1 MPRALRKELTLVGSF
16 VGFLVVFSAI
26 SGCVSTGDIAP
37 EAATLDAN
45 ALATDHAT
53 QAAAREAGWPQAQ
66 WWKVYA
72 DPQLDAWIEKALDG
86 NPGLAVAH
94 ARVRQAKSMAGLV
107 ESIESPQI
115 EGKGSLV
122 RHRWPDDYFYGPGDL
137 ARTTSWN
144 NSTEIGLNYKLD
156 LWGRDRSD
164 SERAVD
170 LAHMAAAEAR
180 QAQLEL
186 EGNIVRAYVQLSL
199 QYAEMDIA
207 KAMLQQ
213 QRDILALAQRR
224 LRGGIG
230 THFEVSQAEV
240 PLPET
245 ERRIEVI
252 DEEIQLTRNLLAA
265 LAGKGPGEGRTIRRP
280 SLNLAAQPS
289 LPSALPAELLGR
301 QPDPG
306 GCAEEHF
313 RPVDP
318 PAFGGHPEGLRRA
331 IGGFRAEDLRYR
343 HPGLPARP
351 HRLPQRA
358 QRADPAVPAATGP
371 GAGAGRPAGR
381 PRQPA
386 HRPRRRRRGR
396 RRYAGAAEAGAGERP
411 GQSGVFAMSGRS
423 AGFALPSRD
432 EWRRALAEWAR
443 SDGATWIYVF
453 KVLCAAF
460 LTLWLAM
467 RLELPQPS
475 TATITVFIVMQ
486 PQSGQVFAKSFYRI
500 LGTLV
505 GLSVMV
511 TLIALFAQERVLFLL
526 SSAIWIGLCTAGAAR
541 YRDFRSYACVLAG
554 YTATLIG
561 IPATSHPEGA
571 FMQAIW
577 RVLEISL
584 AILCS
589 GVVSAVIMP
598 QTTSAAMRNAL
609 YVRFGL
615 FAAFVLDS
623 LRGVGGRERFESS
636 NVAFAA
642 QAVGLETM
650 RAASAFEDPHMRLR
664 NGRLIRLSSE
674 FMAMNTRFHALH
686 QLLERLRAQGSTQ
699 VLEAFEPCLEEITG
713 LLEEIRGRAV
723 TDHDAERFAQR
734 LADCRERLMARIRQ
748 ARGELLA
755 REPGEEARLDFNTAA
770 ELLYRFAEEMHD
782 YALTHASLAAHRHE
796 REQWKDAFTAKANA
810 VAAAVAGMRTGLMIL
825 LFGCFWIY
833 STWPSGGTFA
843 LNAVAVSA
851 LASAA
856 PNPKKVAMQMA
867 IGTMAAALLGF
878 SEMFFVYPHIDGF
891 PLLCLVL
898 APVFAL
904 GAFISSR
911 PQWAGY
917 GLGLLVFFCFGSVP
931 ANLTVYDPAHV
942 INEYIA
948 LILSMLLSAAAAA
961 VILPPNSAW
970 LWKRLERDLR
980 MRVVF
985 AISGRSRGLGSA
997 FESGTRDLL
1006 NQAYGVAAGRPDVQR
1021 GLLRWMF
1028 LVLEV
1033 GHAIIELRRE
1043 QERLPDEPCYAEAM
1057 PWRQAIRAMGR
1068 ALIRLFVRPGAENLE
1083 RALAA
1088 VDQAIHAARH
1098 TDEPCAPHFDSSPL
1112 RRVRSY
1118 LHFIR
1123 SSLLA
1128 PTSPLTELAGRTSGQ
1143 GTVHAS

>member
-1 MPRALRKELTLVGSF
+1 
-16 VGFLVVFSAI
+16 
-26 SGCVSTGDIAP
+26 
-37 EAATLDAN
+37 
-45 ALATDHAT
+45 
-53 QAAAREAGWPQAQ
+53 
-66 WWKVYA
+66 
-72 DPQLDAWIEKALDG
+72 
-86 NPGLAVAH
+86 
-94 ARVRQAKSMAGLV
+94 
-107 ESIESPQI
+107 
-115 EGKGSLV
+115 
-122 RHRWPDDYFYGPGDL
+122 
-137 ARTTSWN
+137 
-144 NSTEIGLNYKLD
+144 
-156 LWGRDRSD
+156 
-164 SERAVD
+164 
-170 LAHMAAAEAR
+170 
-180 QAQLEL
+180 
-186 EGNIVRAYVQLSL
+186 
-199 QYAEMDIA
+199 
-207 KAMLQQ
+207 
-213 QRDILALAQRR
+213 
-224 LRGGIG
+224 
-230 THFEVSQAEV
+230 
-240 PLPET
+240 
-245 ERRIEVI
+245 
-252 DEEIQLTRNLLAA
+252 
-265 LAGKGPGEGRTIRRP
+265 
-280 SLNLAAQPS
+280 
-289 LPSALPAELLGR
+289 
-301 QPDPG
+301 
-306 GCAEEHF
+306 
-313 RPVDP
+313 
-318 PAFGGHPEGLRRA
+318 
-331 IGGFRAEDLRYR
+331 
-343 HPGLPARP
+343 
-351 HRLPQRA
+351 
-358 QRADPAVPAATGP
+358 
-371 GAGAGRPAGR
+371 
-381 PRQPA
+381 
-386 HRPRRRRRGR
+386 
-396 RRYAGAAEAGAGERP
+396 
-411 GQSGVFAMSGRS
+411 MSGRS

-699 VLEAFEPCLEEITG
+699 VLDAFEPCLEEITG

-985 AISGRSRGLGSA
+985 AISGRSRGAWLGLRKRYPRPA
-997 FESGTRDLL
+997 EPGLWRRRRAPGRAARAAALDVPGARGRPRDHRAASRAGAPAGRTLL
-1006 NQAYGVAAGRPDVQR
+1006 RRGHALAPGDPRHGAGPDPAVRAPRCGEPGARPGGCRPGHPRGQAHRRTLRAALRQLAATAGAQLPALHPFFPARADLATDRTGRPDER
-1021 GLLRWMF
+1021 PRYRPC
-1028 LVLEV
+1028 LVKS
-1033 GHAIIELRRE
+1033 
-1043 QERLPDEPCYAEAM
+1043 PS
-1057 PWRQAIRAMGR
+1057 MGSTC
-1068 ALIRLFVRPGAENLE
+1068 RP
-1083 RALAA
+1083 
-1088 VDQAIHAARH
+1088 
-1098 TDEPCAPHFDSSPL
+1098 
-1112 RRVRSY
+1112 
-1118 LHFIR
+1118 
-1123 SSLLA
+1123 
-1128 PTSPLTELAGRTSGQ
+1128 
-1143 GTVHAS
+1143 

>member
-1 MPRALRKELTLVGSF
+1 
-16 VGFLVVFSAI
+16 
-26 SGCVSTGDIAP
+26 
-37 EAATLDAN
+37 
-45 ALATDHAT
+45 
-53 QAAAREAGWPQAQ
+53 
-66 WWKVYA
+66 
-72 DPQLDAWIEKALDG
+72 
-86 NPGLAVAH
+86 
-94 ARVRQAKSMAGLV
+94 
-107 ESIESPQI
+107 
-115 EGKGSLV
+115 
-122 RHRWPDDYFYGPGDL
+122 
-137 ARTTSWN
+137 
-144 NSTEIGLNYKLD
+144 
-156 LWGRDRSD
+156 
-164 SERAVD
+164 
-170 LAHMAAAEAR
+170 
-180 QAQLEL
+180 
-186 EGNIVRAYVQLSL
+186 
-199 QYAEMDIA
+199 
-207 KAMLQQ
+207 
-213 QRDILALAQRR
+213 
-224 LRGGIG
+224 
-230 THFEVSQAEV
+230 
-240 PLPET
+240 
-245 ERRIEVI
+245 
-252 DEEIQLTRNLLAA
+252 
-265 LAGKGPGEGRTIRRP
+265 
-280 SLNLAAQPS
+280 
-289 LPSALPAELLGR
+289 
-301 QPDPG
+301 
-306 GCAEEHF
+306 
-313 RPVDP
+313 
-318 PAFGGHPEGLRRA
+318 
-331 IGGFRAEDLRYR
+331 
-343 HPGLPARP
+343 
-351 HRLPQRA
+351 
-358 QRADPAVPAATGP
+358 
-371 GAGAGRPAGR
+371 
-381 PRQPA
+381 
-386 HRPRRRRRGR
+386 
-396 RRYAGAAEAGAGERP
+396 
-411 GQSGVFAMSGRS
+411 MSGRS

-699 VLEAFEPCLEEITG
+699 VLDAFEPCLEEITG

-748 ARGELLA
+748 ARGELL
-755 REPGEEARLDFNTAA
+755 
-770 ELLYRFAEEMHD
+770 
-782 YALTHASLAAHRHE
+782 
-796 REQWKDAFTAKANA
+796 
-810 VAAAVAGMRTGLMIL
+810 
-825 LFGCFWIY
+825 
-833 STWPSGGTFA
+833 
-843 LNAVAVSA
+843 
-851 LASAA
+851 
-856 PNPKKVAMQMA
+856 
-867 IGTMAAALLGF
+867 GTMAAALLGF

>member
-1 MPRALRKELTLVGSF
+1 
-16 VGFLVVFSAI
+16 
-26 SGCVSTGDIAP
+26 
-37 EAATLDAN
+37 
-45 ALATDHAT
+45 
-53 QAAAREAGWPQAQ
+53 
-66 WWKVYA
+66 
-72 DPQLDAWIEKALDG
+72 
-86 NPGLAVAH
+86 
-94 ARVRQAKSMAGLV
+94 
-107 ESIESPQI
+107 
-115 EGKGSLV
+115 
-122 RHRWPDDYFYGPGDL
+122 
-137 ARTTSWN
+137 
-144 NSTEIGLNYKLD
+144 
-156 LWGRDRSD
+156 
-164 SERAVD
+164 
-170 LAHMAAAEAR
+170 
-180 QAQLEL
+180 
-186 EGNIVRAYVQLSL
+186 
-199 QYAEMDIA
+199 
-207 KAMLQQ
+207 
-213 QRDILALAQRR
+213 
-224 LRGGIG
+224 
-230 THFEVSQAEV
+230 
-240 PLPET
+240 
-245 ERRIEVI
+245 
-252 DEEIQLTRNLLAA
+252 
-265 LAGKGPGEGRTIRRP
+265 
-280 SLNLAAQPS
+280 
-289 LPSALPAELLGR
+289 
-301 QPDPG
+301 
-306 GCAEEHF
+306 
-313 RPVDP
+313 
-318 PAFGGHPEGLRRA
+318 
-331 IGGFRAEDLRYR
+331 
-343 HPGLPARP
+343 
-351 HRLPQRA
+351 
-358 QRADPAVPAATGP
+358 
-371 GAGAGRPAGR
+371 
-381 PRQPA
+381 
-386 HRPRRRRRGR
+386 
-396 RRYAGAAEAGAGERP
+396 
-411 GQSGVFAMSGRS
+411 
-423 AGFALPSRD
+423 
-432 EWRRALAEWAR
+432 
-443 SDGATWIYVF
+443 
-453 KVLCAAF
+453 
-460 LTLWLAM
+460 
-467 RLELPQPS
+467 
-475 TATITVFIVMQ
+475 
-486 PQSGQVFAKSFYRI
+486 
-500 LGTLV
+500 
-505 GLSVMV
+505 
-511 TLIALFAQERVLFLL
+511 
-526 SSAIWIGLCTAGAAR
+526 
-541 YRDFRSYACVLAG
+541 
-554 YTATLIG
+554 
-561 IPATSHPEGA
+561 
-571 FMQAIW
+571 
-577 RVLEISL
+577 
-584 AILCS
+584 
-589 GVVSAVIMP
+589 
-598 QTTSAAMRNAL
+598 
-609 YVRFGL
+609 
-615 FAAFVLDS
+615 
-623 LRGVGGRERFESS
+623 
-636 NVAFAA
+636 
-642 QAVGLETM
+642 
-650 RAASAFEDPHMRLR
+650 
-664 NGRLIRLSSE
+664 
-674 FMAMNTRFHALH
+674 
-686 QLLERLRAQGSTQ
+686 
-699 VLEAFEPCLEEITG
+699 
-713 LLEEIRGRAV
+713 
-723 TDHDAERFAQR
+723 
-734 LADCRERLMARIRQ
+734 
-748 ARGELLA
+748 
-755 REPGEEARLDFNTAA
+755 
-770 ELLYRFAEEMHD
+770 MHD

-1098 TDEPCAPHFDSSPL
+1098 TDEPCAPHFDGSPL

>member
-1 MPRALRKELTLVGSF
+1 
-16 VGFLVVFSAI
+16 
-26 SGCVSTGDIAP
+26 
-37 EAATLDAN
+37 
-45 ALATDHAT
+45 
-53 QAAAREAGWPQAQ
+53 
-66 WWKVYA
+66 
-72 DPQLDAWIEKALDG
+72 
-86 NPGLAVAH
+86 
-94 ARVRQAKSMAGLV
+94 
-107 ESIESPQI
+107 
-115 EGKGSLV
+115 
-122 RHRWPDDYFYGPGDL
+122 
-137 ARTTSWN
+137 
-144 NSTEIGLNYKLD
+144 
-156 LWGRDRSD
+156 
-164 SERAVD
+164 
-170 LAHMAAAEAR
+170 
-180 QAQLEL
+180 
-186 EGNIVRAYVQLSL
+186 
-199 QYAEMDIA
+199 
-207 KAMLQQ
+207 
-213 QRDILALAQRR
+213 
-224 LRGGIG
+224 
-230 THFEVSQAEV
+230 
-240 PLPET
+240 
-245 ERRIEVI
+245 
-252 DEEIQLTRNLLAA
+252 
-265 LAGKGPGEGRTIRRP
+265 
-280 SLNLAAQPS
+280 
-289 LPSALPAELLGR
+289 
-301 QPDPG
+301 
-306 GCAEEHF
+306 
-313 RPVDP
+313 
-318 PAFGGHPEGLRRA
+318 
-331 IGGFRAEDLRYR
+331 
-343 HPGLPARP
+343 
-351 HRLPQRA
+351 
-358 QRADPAVPAATGP
+358 
-371 GAGAGRPAGR
+371 
-381 PRQPA
+381 
-386 HRPRRRRRGR
+386 
-396 RRYAGAAEAGAGERP
+396 
-411 GQSGVFAMSGRS
+411 MSGRS

-782 YALTHASLAAHRHE
+782 YALTHAS
-796 REQWKDAFTAKANA
+796 
-810 VAAAVAGMRTGLMIL
+810 
-825 LFGCFWIY
+825 
-833 STWPSGGTFA
+833 GTFA

-985 AISGRSRGLGSA
+985 AISGKSRGLGSA

>member
-1 MPRALRKELTLVGSF
+1 
-16 VGFLVVFSAI
+16 
-26 SGCVSTGDIAP
+26 
-37 EAATLDAN
+37 
-45 ALATDHAT
+45 
-53 QAAAREAGWPQAQ
+53 
-66 WWKVYA
+66 
-72 DPQLDAWIEKALDG
+72 
-86 NPGLAVAH
+86 
-94 ARVRQAKSMAGLV
+94 
-107 ESIESPQI
+107 
-115 EGKGSLV
+115 
-122 RHRWPDDYFYGPGDL
+122 
-137 ARTTSWN
+137 
-144 NSTEIGLNYKLD
+144 
-156 LWGRDRSD
+156 
-164 SERAVD
+164 
-170 LAHMAAAEAR
+170 
-180 QAQLEL
+180 
-186 EGNIVRAYVQLSL
+186 
-199 QYAEMDIA
+199 
-207 KAMLQQ
+207 
-213 QRDILALAQRR
+213 
-224 LRGGIG
+224 
-230 THFEVSQAEV
+230 
-240 PLPET
+240 
-245 ERRIEVI
+245 
-252 DEEIQLTRNLLAA
+252 
-265 LAGKGPGEGRTIRRP
+265 
-280 SLNLAAQPS
+280 
-289 LPSALPAELLGR
+289 
-301 QPDPG
+301 
-306 GCAEEHF
+306 
-313 RPVDP
+313 
-318 PAFGGHPEGLRRA
+318 
-331 IGGFRAEDLRYR
+331 
-343 HPGLPARP
+343 
-351 HRLPQRA
+351 
-358 QRADPAVPAATGP
+358 
-371 GAGAGRPAGR
+371 
-381 PRQPA
+381 
-386 HRPRRRRRGR
+386 
-396 RRYAGAAEAGAGERP
+396 
-411 GQSGVFAMSGRS
+411 MSGRS

-699 VLEAFEPCLEEITG
+699 VLDAFEPCLEEITG

-734 LADCRERLMARIRQ
+734 RADCRERLMARIRQ

-931 ANLTVYDPAHV
+931 ANLSVYDPAHV

-1088 VDQAIHAARH
+1088 VDQAIHAARN

>member
-1 MPRALRKELTLVGSF
+1 
-16 VGFLVVFSAI
+16 
-26 SGCVSTGDIAP
+26 
-37 EAATLDAN
+37 
-45 ALATDHAT
+45 
-53 QAAAREAGWPQAQ
+53 
-66 WWKVYA
+66 
-72 DPQLDAWIEKALDG
+72 
-86 NPGLAVAH
+86 
-94 ARVRQAKSMAGLV
+94 
-107 ESIESPQI
+107 
-115 EGKGSLV
+115 
-122 RHRWPDDYFYGPGDL
+122 
-137 ARTTSWN
+137 
-144 NSTEIGLNYKLD
+144 
-156 LWGRDRSD
+156 
-164 SERAVD
+164 
-170 LAHMAAAEAR
+170 
-180 QAQLEL
+180 
-186 EGNIVRAYVQLSL
+186 
-199 QYAEMDIA
+199 
-207 KAMLQQ
+207 
-213 QRDILALAQRR
+213 
-224 LRGGIG
+224 
-230 THFEVSQAEV
+230 
-240 PLPET
+240 
-245 ERRIEVI
+245 
-252 DEEIQLTRNLLAA
+252 
-265 LAGKGPGEGRTIRRP
+265 
-280 SLNLAAQPS
+280 
-289 LPSALPAELLGR
+289 
-301 QPDPG
+301 
-306 GCAEEHF
+306 
-313 RPVDP
+313 
-318 PAFGGHPEGLRRA
+318 
-331 IGGFRAEDLRYR
+331 
-343 HPGLPARP
+343 
-351 HRLPQRA
+351 
-358 QRADPAVPAATGP
+358 
-371 GAGAGRPAGR
+371 
-381 PRQPA
+381 
-386 HRPRRRRRGR
+386 
-396 RRYAGAAEAGAGERP
+396 
-411 GQSGVFAMSGRS
+411 MSGRS

-782 YALTHASLAAHRHE
+782 YALTHA
-796 REQWKDAFTAKANA
+796 
-810 VAAAVAGMRTGLMIL
+810 
-825 LFGCFWIY
+825 
-833 STWPSGGTFA
+833 WPSGGTFA

>member
-1 MPRALRKELTLVGSF
+1 
-16 VGFLVVFSAI
+16 
-26 SGCVSTGDIAP
+26 
-37 EAATLDAN
+37 
-45 ALATDHAT
+45 
-53 QAAAREAGWPQAQ
+53 
-66 WWKVYA
+66 
-72 DPQLDAWIEKALDG
+72 
-86 NPGLAVAH
+86 
-94 ARVRQAKSMAGLV
+94 
-107 ESIESPQI
+107 
-115 EGKGSLV
+115 
-122 RHRWPDDYFYGPGDL
+122 
-137 ARTTSWN
+137 
-144 NSTEIGLNYKLD
+144 
-156 LWGRDRSD
+156 
-164 SERAVD
+164 
-170 LAHMAAAEAR
+170 
-180 QAQLEL
+180 
-186 EGNIVRAYVQLSL
+186 
-199 QYAEMDIA
+199 
-207 KAMLQQ
+207 
-213 QRDILALAQRR
+213 
-224 LRGGIG
+224 
-230 THFEVSQAEV
+230 
-240 PLPET
+240 
-245 ERRIEVI
+245 
-252 DEEIQLTRNLLAA
+252 
-265 LAGKGPGEGRTIRRP
+265 
-280 SLNLAAQPS
+280 
-289 LPSALPAELLGR
+289 
-301 QPDPG
+301 
-306 GCAEEHF
+306 
-313 RPVDP
+313 
-318 PAFGGHPEGLRRA
+318 
-331 IGGFRAEDLRYR
+331 
-343 HPGLPARP
+343 
-351 HRLPQRA
+351 
-358 QRADPAVPAATGP
+358 
-371 GAGAGRPAGR
+371 
-381 PRQPA
+381 
-386 HRPRRRRRGR
+386 
-396 RRYAGAAEAGAGERP
+396 
-411 GQSGVFAMSGRS
+411 MSGRS

-810 VAAAVAGMRTGLMIL
+810 VAAAVAGMRTG
-825 LFGCFWIY
+825 
-833 STWPSGGTFA
+833 
-843 LNAVAVSA
+843 
-851 LASAA
+851 
-856 PNPKKVAMQMA
+856 
-867 IGTMAAALLGF
+867 
-878 SEMFFVYPHIDGF
+878 
-891 PLLCLVL
+891 
-898 APVFAL
+898 
-904 GAFISSR
+904 
-911 PQWAGY
+911 
-917 GLGLLVFFCFGSVP
+917 
-931 ANLTVYDPAHV
+931 
-942 INEYIA
+942 
-948 LILSMLLSAAAAA
+948 
-961 VILPPNSAW
+961 
-970 LWKRLERDLR
+970 
-980 MRVVF
+980 
-985 AISGRSRGLGSA
+985 
-997 FESGTRDLL
+997 
-1006 NQAYGVAAGRPDVQR
+1006 
-1021 GLLRWMF
+1021 
-1028 LVLEV
+1028 
-1033 GHAIIELRRE
+1033 
-1043 QERLPDEPCYAEAM
+1043 
-1057 PWRQAIRAMGR
+1057 
-1068 ALIRLFVRPGAENLE
+1068 
-1083 RALAA
+1083 
-1088 VDQAIHAARH
+1088 
-1098 TDEPCAPHFDSSPL
+1098 
-1112 RRVRSY
+1112 
-1118 LHFIR
+1118 
-1123 SSLLA
+1123 
-1128 PTSPLTELAGRTSGQ
+1128 
-1143 GTVHAS
+1143 

>member
-1 MPRALRKELTLVGSF
+1 MLRIRA
-16 VGFLVVFSAI
+16 A
-26 SGCVSTGDIAP
+26 
-37 EAATLDAN
+37 
-45 ALATDHAT
+45 
-53 QAAAREAGWPQAQ
+53 
-66 WWKVYA
+66 
-72 DPQLDAWIEKALDG
+72 
-86 NPGLAVAH
+86 
-94 ARVRQAKSMAGLV
+94 
-107 ESIESPQI
+107 
-115 EGKGSLV
+115 
-122 RHRWPDDYFYGPGDL
+122 
-137 ARTTSWN
+137 
-144 NSTEIGLNYKLD
+144 
-156 LWGRDRSD
+156 
-164 SERAVD
+164 
-170 LAHMAAAEAR
+170 
-180 QAQLEL
+180 
-186 EGNIVRAYVQLSL
+186 
-199 QYAEMDIA
+199 
-207 KAMLQQ
+207 
-213 QRDILALAQRR
+213 AQRR
-224 LRGGIG
+224 GLGFELADLMRNPTVAGLAERLVRPLAERSYQPFELVSEVDKPRLEGLEDAFPTSRLSLGLLFHSRQRPDSSVYHDVFHYRFDLAWDEAAFRHALDRVVAAYPALRSSFDLSGASEPLQLVHTQARSEPLILDLRGNPEAG
-230 THFEVSQAEV
+230 TVLDEHIRQ
-240 PLPET
+240 
-245 ERRIEVI
+245 RRFH
-252 DEEIQLTRNLLAA
+252 RY
-265 LAGKGPGEGRTIRRP
+265 
-280 SLNLAAQPS
+280 SLQ
-289 LPSALPAELLGR
+289 
-301 QPDPG
+301 Q
-306 GCAEEHF
+306 
-313 RPVDP
+313 
-318 PAFGGHPEGLRRA
+318 
-331 IGGFRAEDLRYR
+331 
-343 HPGLPARP
+343 PGL
-351 HRLPQRA
+351 
-358 QRADPAVPAATGP
+358 
-371 GAGAGRPAGR
+371 
-381 PRQPA
+381 
-386 HRPRRRRRGR
+386 
-396 RRYAGAAEAGAGERP
+396 
-411 GQSGVFAMSGRS
+411 F
-423 AGFALPSRD
+423 
-432 EWRRALAEWAR
+432 
-443 SDGATWIYVF
+443 
-453 KVLCAAF
+453 
-460 LTLWLAM
+460 
-467 RLELPQPS
+467 
-475 TATITVFIVMQ
+475 
-486 PQSGQVFAKSFYRI
+486 
-500 LGTLV
+500 
-505 GLSVMV
+505 
-511 TLIALFAQERVLFLL
+511 
-526 SSAIWIGLCTAGAAR
+526 
-541 YRDFRSYACVLAG
+541 
-554 YTATLIG
+554 
-561 IPATSHPEGA
+561 
-571 FMQAIW
+571 
-577 RVLEISL
+577 
-584 AILCS
+584 
-589 GVVSAVIMP
+589 
-598 QTTSAAMRNAL
+598 
-609 YVRFGL
+609 L

-699 VLEAFEPCLEEITG
+699 VLDAFEPCLEEITG